1 VTTRATLLLLAAA
14 LILALPGC
22 GAGVFAEDPDA
33 GSNPDGGAP
42 DAGQTHDGG
51 PLCGNGVKDP
61 GEECD
66 LGSQNGT
73 GSGCESDCRFT
84 CVSGDPVRGDALCD
98 PHDACKG
105 TGSCAAHVCRVSGAL
120 PEGSACGSGHV
131 CRAGVCSA
139 PVCGDGVR
147 EGDEQCDDG
156 NTTNFDGC
164 DSSCRFE
171 QHQRANAVTMLF
183 KTDAY
188 CTANAMGASI
198 GSAAQS
204 QLQSSLVSSVADGS
218 LTMAFAFLGLG
229 DLTGA
234 GATTSTFKLGAV
246 SGSPYAAPAGKKYD
260 GSKDLDWWYQTQ
272 AIDLDA
278 VRRPTALLDA
288 TIKSKALS
296 AGPGNSKIA
305 LVFGSG
311 PVELAASSV
320 RIKADVGASS
330 APTLASVPAAT
341 PGHGQAEHLDPL
353 LTSFAS
359 LANGEL
365 CANLSAASLA
375 AVPVPASLQTGNNA
389 CSQGYGATNTLLD
402 VLVNGC
408 NVLGGLVL
416 AIKAT
421 QPDQVDP
428 TAPAVGAGGPYK
440 LLLSGVNVTG
450 CKDKGG
456 AAVALDACLKA
467 AAFSSAF
474 TFTADR
480 VILK

>member
-1 VTTRATLLLLAAA
+1 MTTRACRLLLAAT
-14 LILALPGC
+14 LTVSLAGC

-33 GSNPDGGAP
+33 GGGVS
-42 DAGQTHDGG
+42 DAGAGADAGHDGG
-51 PLCGNGVKDP
+51 PL
-61 GEECD
+61 
-66 LGSQNGT
+66 
-73 GSGCESDCRFT
+73 
-84 CVSGDPVRGDALCD
+84 
-98 PHDACKG
+98 
-105 TGSCAAHVCRVSGAL
+105 
-120 PEGSACGSGHV
+120 
-131 CRAGVCSA
+131 
-139 PVCGDGVR
+139 CGDGVR

-156 NTTNFDGC
+156 NTINFDGC
-164 DSSCRFE
+164 DSSCHFE

-183 KTDAY
+183 KTDSY
-188 CTANAMGASI
+188 CTANALGGSI

-204 QLQSSLVSSVADGS
+204 QLESSLASSVADGS

-234 GATTSTFKLGAV
+234 SASTFKLGAV
-246 SGSPYAAPAGKKYD
+246 SGSPFAAPAGKKYD

-278 VRRPTALLDA
+278 ARRPTALLDA
-288 TIKSKALS
+288 TLKAKALS

-330 APTLASVPAAT
+330 APTPSSVPAAT
-341 PGHGQAEHLDPL
+341 PGHAQSEHLDPL

-375 AVPVPASLQTGNNA
+375 AVPVPASLQAGSNA
-389 CSQGYGATNTLLD
+389 CTQGYAATSSLLD
-402 VLVNGC
+402 VFVNGC
-408 NVLGGLVL
+408 TVALGFVT
-416 AIKAT
+416 AIKPT

-428 TAPAVGAGGPYK
+428 TAAAVGAGGPYK
-440 LLLSGVNVTG
+440 LVLSGVKVTA

-456 AAVALDACLKA
+456 AAVPLEGCLKA

-480 VILK
+480 VVLK